1 MITITQVAKNDLEGL
16 KVLYDNGFEGTNT
29 DFIRMNEVF
38 DWMKDNSDYTILCAK
53 YKGEVVGSLMGVAN
67 RELIG
72 ECRPFMVIENVTV
85 SDKHRRMGI
94 GKLLMDSIEKVAIV
108 KNCSF
113 MMLISRI
120 HRKEAHKFYE
130 SVGFS
135 GDVAKGFKKYLNV

>member
-1 MITITQVAKNDLEGL
+1 
-16 KVLYDNGFEGTNT
+16 
-29 DFIRMNEVF
+29 MNEIHE
-38 DWMKDNSDYTILCAK
+38 WMKNNSDYTILCAK
-53 YKGEVVGSLMGVAN
+53 FKGEVVGSLMGVAN

-72 ECRPFMVIENVTV
+72 DCRPFMVIENVVV

-94 GKLLMDSIEKVAIV
+94 GKFLMDNIEKIAVE

-130 SVGFS
+130 SSGFG
-135 GDVAKGFKKYLNV
+135 GDIVKVFKKYIT